1 MCRTC
6 ALWCFACI
14 TSLSVV
20 LRPHVDIVLR
30 DTIGTLGNLAL
41 RPDDLCVDMVIDEGL
56 VKMVV
61 DRAKKF
67 AMDYSEKAESIL
79 MTCVTCLV
87 AFSVHSTCKTKLT
100 DEWECD
106 ELFNVLLKPNQGPK
120 RSTALIQEARLGQ
133 ANLLPIN
140 LGMTQG
146 QFEVSPTARLLKRM
160 SLWLAESNT
169 RNDGDSAYLRWKSA
183 GGIANIALNY
193 SAHSSMLEAIPVKDS
208 QMVEPS
214 LAEHLIDVINT
225 SNSALSGGGA
235 TPGQGESL
243 TTLVRLTQRPRGLV
257 AWLKFDMPKRIAF
270 DYTGTLVP
278 AIKVSITIIYHNPT
292 QTNHPWFK
300 CATCKDAP
308 LLCCAAALQWWC
320 RGV

>member
-1 MCRTC
+1 
-6 ALWCFACI
+6 
-14 TSLSVV
+14 
-20 LRPHVDIVLR
+20 
-30 DTIGTLGNLAL
+30 
-41 RPDDLCVDMVIDEGL
+41 
-56 VKMVV
+56 
-61 DRAKKF
+61 
-67 AMDYSEKAESIL
+67 
-79 MTCVTCLV
+79 
-87 AFSVHSTCKTKLT
+87 
-100 DEWECD
+100 
-106 ELFNVLLKPNQGPK
+106 
-120 RSTALIQEARLGQ
+120 
-133 ANLLPIN
+133 
-140 LGMTQG
+140 
-146 QFEVSPTARLLKRM
+146 
-160 SLWLAESNT
+160 
-169 RNDGDSAYLRWKSA
+169 
-183 GGIANIALNY
+183 
-193 SAHSSMLEAIPVKDS
+193 MLEAIPVKDS

-278 AIKVSITIIYHNPT
+278 AIKVSITILYHNPT